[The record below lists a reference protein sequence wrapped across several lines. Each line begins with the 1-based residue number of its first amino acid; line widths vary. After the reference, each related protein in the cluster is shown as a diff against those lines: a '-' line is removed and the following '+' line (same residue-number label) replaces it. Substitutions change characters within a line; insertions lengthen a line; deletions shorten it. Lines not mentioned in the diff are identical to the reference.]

1 MKFNKN
7 KILSPFFPK
16 KKKLF
21 FKTIDKRRFI
31 VYDSVEKDIEGEAM
45 LKKGALLLASA
56 FVLCAAA
63 GCGNKKPDKP
73 DGADLP
79 EVRFSSFYT
88 VGEAGSTATVKMRVP
103 YNDTY
108 TVKFS
113 DKYISRV
120 VLRDEEGGVLAD
132 KTSDFEIALQ
142 EGRLVYADVT
152 TVNGRVRL
160 NVAAKEHEAQLPFEL
175 TEEMPDAGSF
185 STVSENPNED
195 PLTPATVNYKKRED
209 TLYVYCNAPE
219 ALLEKP
225 EVVNHCITRQDVSD
239 QSVYFTF
246 EQQSDKLGRSVYY
259 GYRVRNTG
267 TDDMYVTVRNIGYQR
282 AGGGSYHGEQEW
294 TQFYNT
300 RFRLPD
306 LSVLNESQMANWKAF
321 FNFAG
326 NYISLNYQPVT
337 YRVPAGEYIYV
348 LGGTTEDAYGNF
360 NVANTANMA
369 VNGNCQNGAVLFD
382 VVGQAEGAYYVY
394 DDYRKVLPG
403 TEGGDDHLGITDGA
417 YGAVHTGQDVG
428 YVVDNQSVWTFND
441 ATPAQELPVTFTNY
455 YSDAIQAL
463 LAEEIRPTGA
473 VGEEIPSVAHV
484 QNRTNWITN
493 VNVQTT
499 PDAVG
504 TDMTSFHTKGPDG
517 QDIIVGCNWFDTR
530 GRLAN
535 LGNWMKDYQE
545 GYTFVNQ
552 GDTEREVTVS
562 VLATGAIVAFVR
574 NPDGSIVPGTEKY
587 YFTYGSNEYG
597 EKFDLGF
604 RYTVKVPAHS
614 VKQFVVEYNLMANSY
629 GHVNHFATLA

>member
-1 MKFNKN
+1 
-7 KILSPFFPK
+7 
-16 KKKLF
+16 
-21 FKTIDKRRFI
+21 
-31 VYDSVEKDIEGEAM
+31 M

-56 FVLCAAA
+56 LALCALS
-63 GCGNKKPDKP
+63 GCKDQGSGQISD
-73 DGADLP
+73 ADLP

-88 VGEAGSTATVKMRVP
+88 VAEAGSTSTVKMRVP
-103 YNDTY
+103 FTDTFA
-108 TVKFS
+108 VQFS
-113 DKYISRV
+113 EKNVSRV
-120 VLRDEEGGVLAD
+120 VIRDEADRTLVD
-132 KTSDFEIALQ
+132 KTAGFEIALE
-142 EGRLVYADVT
+142 EGQLVYADVT
-152 TVNGRVRL
+152 TLNGRVRL
-160 NVAAKEHEAQLPFEL
+160 NVTAKEHRSLLPFEL
-175 TEEMPDAGSF
+175 GELPDAGSF
-185 STVSENPNED
+185 SAVSGNPNED
-195 PLTPATVNYKKRED
+195 PLKPAKLSYQKRD
-209 TLYVYCNAPE
+209 GTLYVYCNAPE
-219 ALLEKP
+219 ELLAKP

-246 EQQSDKLGRSVYY
+246 EQQSGKLGRSVYY

-267 TDDMYVTVRNIGYQR
+267 TEDMYVTVKNIGYQR
-282 AGGGSYHGEQEW
+282 AGSGSYHGEQEW

-306 LSVLNESQMANWKAF
+306 LSVLNESQTANWKAY

-326 NYISLNYQPVT
+326 NYISLDYQPVT

-348 LGGTTEDAYGNF
+348 LGGTTADAYGNF
-360 NVANTANMA
+360 NVAETANMA

-394 DDYRKVLPG
+394 DDYHKVLPG

-417 YGAVHTGQDVG
+417 YGAVHTGHDVG
-428 YVVDNQSVWTFND
+428 YVVDNSAVWTFND
-441 ATPAQELPVTFTNY
+441 ATPAQDLPVTYTNY
-455 YSDAIQAL
+455 YSDEIQAQ
-463 LAEEIRPTGA
+463 LAEKIRPTGG
-473 VGEEIPSVAHV
+473 VGEKIPSAPHV
-484 QNRTNWITN
+484 QNSTYWITN
-493 VNVQTT
+493 VNVQSA

-517 QDIIVGCNWFDTR
+517 QDIIVGCDWFDTR

-574 NPDGSIVPGTEKY
+574 NPDGSIVSGTEKY
-587 YFTYGSNEYG
+587 YFTYGATDYG
-597 EKFDLGF
+597 EALDLGF

-629 GHVNHFATLA
+629 GHVYHSVNLA

>member
-1 MKFNKN
+1 MF
-7 KILSPFFPK
+7 
-16 KKKLF
+16 
-21 FKTIDKRRFI
+21 
-31 VYDSVEKDIEGEAM
+31 
-45 LKKGALLLASA
+45 KKGALLLASA

-63 GCGNKKPDKP
+63 GCGEKDPEKS

-88 VGEAGSTATVKMRVP
+88 VEEAGGTATAKMRVP
-103 YNDTY
+103 FTDTY

-113 DKYISRV
+113 DRNISRV
-120 VLRDEEGGVLAD
+120 VIRDEENKTLAD
-132 KTSDFEIALQ
+132 KTGEFEISLE
-142 EGRLVYADVT
+142 EGQLVYADVT

-160 NVAAKEHEAQLPFEL
+160 NITAKEHRAILPFEL
-175 TEEMPDAGSF
+175 NGLPDASSF
-185 STVSENPNED
+185 STASANPNVD
-195 PLTPATVNYKKRED
+195 PLTAATVNYQKRDD

-267 TDDMYVTVRNIGYQR
+267 AEDMYVTVRNIGYQR
-282 AGGGSYHGEQEW
+282 AGSGSYHGEQEW

-300 RFRLPD
+300 RFKLPD
-306 LSVLNESQMANWKAF
+306 LSVLNESQMANWKAY

-326 NYISLNYQPVT
+326 NYISLDYQPVT

-348 LGGTTEDAYGNF
+348 LGGTTADAYGNF
-360 NVANTANMA
+360 NVAETANIA

-394 DDYRKVLPG
+394 DDYHKVLPG
-403 TEGGDDHLGITDGA
+403 TEGGDDHLGITDGK

-428 YVVDNQSVWTFND
+428 YVVDNSCVWTFND
-441 ATPAQELPVTFTNY
+441 ATPAQDLPVTFTNY
-455 YSDAIQAL
+455 YSDEIQAQ
-463 LAEEIRPTGA
+463 LAEEIRPTGE
-473 VGEEIPSVAHV
+473 VGEEIPSTAHV
-484 QNRTNWITN
+484 QNRTYWITN
-493 VNVQTT
+493 VNVQTA

-552 GDTEREVTVS
+552 GDSEREVTVS

-574 NPDGSIVPGTEKY
+574 NPDGSIVSGTEKY
-587 YFTYGSNEYG
+587 YFTYGTTDYG
-597 EKFDLGF
+597 EKLDLGF

-614 VKQFVVEYNLMANSY
+614 VMQFVVEYNLMANSY
-629 GHVNHFATLA
+629 GHVYHAVNLA

>member
-1 MKFNKN
+1 
-7 KILSPFFPK
+7 
-16 KKKLF
+16 
-21 FKTIDKRRFI
+21 
-31 VYDSVEKDIEGEAM
+31 M

-56 FVLCAAA
+56 FILCAASA
-63 GCGNKKPDKP
+63 CGGGNNTPKQPV
-73 DGADLP
+73 GADLP

-88 VGEAGSTATVKMRVP
+88 VEKSGSCTVKMRVP
-103 YNDTY
+103 FTDTY

-113 DKYISRV
+113 DKYVSRV
-120 VLRDEEGGVLAD
+120 VLRSEADATLVDTAEE
-132 KTSDFEIALQ
+132 FEISLT
-142 EGRLVYADVT
+142 EGQLVYADVT
-152 TVNGRVRL
+152 TVNGKVRL
-160 NVAAKEHEAQLPFEL
+160 NITAKEHQSQLPFEL
-175 TEEMPDAGSF
+175 GDLPDAASF
-185 STVSENPNED
+185 STQSANPSAD
-195 PLTPATVNYKKRED
+195 PLTAATVNYKKRDD

-225 EVVNHCITRQDVSD
+225 EVINHCITRQDVSD

-246 EQQSDKLGRSVYY
+246 EQQSDKLGRSVFY

-267 TDDMYVTVRNIGYQR
+267 TDDMYVTLKNIGFQR
-282 AGGGSYHGEQEW
+282 AGSGSYHGEQEW
-294 TQFYNT
+294 THFYNT
-300 RFRLPD
+300 QFKLPD
-306 LSVLNESQMANWKAF
+306 MSVLNESQMANWKAF

-326 NYISLNYQPVT
+326 NYITLNYQPVT

-360 NVANTANMA
+360 NVGNTANLA

-394 DDYRKVLPG
+394 DDYHKVLPG
-403 TEGGDDHLGITDGA
+403 TEGGDDHLGITDSK
-417 YGAVHTGQDVG
+417 YGAVHTGHDVG

-441 ATPAQELPVTFTNY
+441 ATPAQQLPVTFTNY
-455 YSDAIQAL
+455 YSDEIQAQ
-463 LAEEIRPTGA
+463 LAEKIVPTGA
-473 VGEEIPSVAHV
+473 IGEKIPSTEHV

-493 VNVQTT
+493 MNVQTT
-499 PDAVG
+499 PEAVG

-517 QDIIVGCNWFDTR
+517 QDIIVGCDWFDTR
-530 GRLAN
+530 GKLAN

-552 GDTEREVTVS
+552 GDTERELTVS

-574 NPDGSIVPGTEKY
+574 NPDGSMVPGTEKY
-587 YFTYGSNEYG
+587 YFTYGETGYG
-597 EKFDLGF
+597 EKLDLGF

-629 GHVNHFATLA
+629 GYVNHFVTLA